1 MNNAIQTQK
10 QPSSPQPRLN
20 CHLRTISRL
29 FSVFALPTSHQKTP
43 NRKIN
48 FLLYFLHHH
57 QRMKINYISSLFH
70 RDQFKRHL
78 FLIYQH
84 LIPFIALISFTHKDC
99 GIRVCFAGVKG
110 FSTPCLLCSAHRTE
124 QKSFIVKEI

>member
-1 MNNAIQTQK
+1 MPPFYRKDHT
-10 QPSSPQPRLN
+10 ST
-20 CHLRTISRL
+20 TISLKLSSLNNFTVTQCLL
-29 FSVFALPTSHQKTP
+29 FTLSLPTQKTP

-57 QRMKINYISSLFH
+57 QRIKINYISSLFP

-84 LIPFIALISFTHKDC
+84 LIPFTALISFTHKDC
-99 GIRVCFAGVKG
+99 GFGGEG
-110 FSTPCLLCSAHRTE
+110 FSIPLYRSPPPRNTGKAL
-124 QKSFIVKEI
+124 